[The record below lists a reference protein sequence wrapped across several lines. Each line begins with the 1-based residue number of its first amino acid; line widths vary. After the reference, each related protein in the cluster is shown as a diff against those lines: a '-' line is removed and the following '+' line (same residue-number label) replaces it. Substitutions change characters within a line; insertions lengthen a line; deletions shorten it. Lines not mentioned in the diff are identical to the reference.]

1 VPGIVA
7 VRRACLALGACGRR
21 EFRAAVLLFLARGI
35 EFGSGIDHQVL
46 ALCENG
52 SPQGTRSI
60 AHFALHRRILTD
72 AALP

>member
-35 EFGSGIDHQVL
+35 EFGSGIDHQAL

-52 SPQGTRSI
+52 SQ
-60 AHFALHRRILTD
+60 
-72 AALP
+72 